1 MLYCVYNHTAITL
14 SRNRNTFSLF
24 THIQM
29 KGNTDK
35 CHVIMSTNNVSEI
48 QVGESLESKQIIVK
62 NVLVLNLIT
71 I

>member
-1 MLYCVYNHTAITL
+1 
-14 SRNRNTFSLF
+14 
-24 THIQM
+24 M
-29 KGNTDK
+29 KENTDK